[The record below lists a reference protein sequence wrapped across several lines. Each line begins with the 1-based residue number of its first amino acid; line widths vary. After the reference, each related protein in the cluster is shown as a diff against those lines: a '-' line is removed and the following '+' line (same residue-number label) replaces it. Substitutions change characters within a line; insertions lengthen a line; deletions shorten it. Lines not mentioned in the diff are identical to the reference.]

1 MVLDPQALLRRL
13 EPAVRR
19 GGPAPA
25 IQRVPGI
32 AEAGFGDLLTMVASG
47 RIRSDRAVMVA
58 PDAVLDPPLDESQ
71 LERLAAAADEAEAAG
86 SRRAIMLL
94 DGRGIVMDLASR
106 RIDAEAR
113 PGSGPLTDIDAAVAV
128 PGDPATAE
136 PQGPRTNGEAETAG
150 NASLL
155 RGPGIA
161 MAPLGRIGRPLGPP
175 PALPAHIARAIPA
188 PGTRIA
194 MPPGA
199 PPGS

>member
-47 RIRSDRAVMVA
+47 RIRSDRAVFVA
-58 PDAVLDPPLDESQ
+58 PDAAIEPPLDESQ

-86 SRRAIMLL
+86 ARRAIMLL
-94 DGRGIVMDLASR
+94 DGRGIVMDLAGR

-128 PGDPATAE
+128 PGDP
-136 PQGPRTNGEAETAG
+136 RTNGEAETAG
-150 NASLL
+150 DGAIL
-155 RGPGIA
+155 RGSA
-161 MAPLGRIGRPLGPP
+161 AAAAPVGRIGRPLGPP
-175 PALPAHIARAIPA
+175 PALPAHIARAIPE

-199 PPGS
+199 RPGP